1 MYEQFHGL
9 SEKPFSITPDP
20 RYLYL
25 SARHAEAMAH
35 LLYGVRENGG
45 FTQLTGEVGTGKT
58 MLVRCLLERLPRQ
71 TDTAIVLD
79 PPGTRIEFLQTICR
93 ELRMRTPRWAENCSA
108 LGAALNRRLLR
119 TYGAGRRT
127 ILIIDEA
134 QALGANLLEQVR
146 RLTNL
151 ETARDKLLGIVLVGQ
166 PELHETLARPDLR
179 QLAQRITARCHLG
192 PLSRAETGEY
202 LQHRL
207 KVAGANREVFTAR
220 AKRRLYRVSGGIPR
234 IVNVVAD
241 RALLGAFVRKEQEVG
256 TQLVRL
262 AAREVY
268 GRGGAPA
275 RALWSGAT
283 G

>member
-1 MYEQFHGL
+1 MYEEFHGL
-9 SEKPFSITPDP
+9 SERPFSITPDP

-25 SARHAEAMAH
+25 SVRHAEALAH

-58 MLVRCLLERLPRQ
+58 MLVRCLLQRLPVR
-71 TDTAIVLD
+71 TDTAIILD
-79 PPGTRIEFLQTICR
+79 PPGTRIEFLQAICR
-93 ELRMRTPRWAENCSA
+93 ELRLRTPRWADNCSS

-127 ILIIDEA
+127 VLIVDEA
-134 QALGANLLEQVR
+134 QALGAELLEQVR

-151 ETARDKLLGIVLVGQ
+151 ETARHKLLGIVLVGQ

-207 KVAGANREVFTAR
+207 KVAGAARDVFSSR
-220 AKRRLYRVSGGIPR
+220 AKRLLYRISRGIPR
-234 IVNVVAD
+234 VINVVAD
-241 RALLGAFVRKEQEVG
+241 RALLGAFVRKEREVSPR
-256 TQLVRL
+256 LVRL

-275 RALWSGAT
+275 RALWGTA

>member
-9 SEKPFSITPDP
+9 SERPFSITPDP

-25 SARHAEAMAH
+25 SARHAEALAH

-58 MLVRCLLERLPRQ
+58 MLVRCLLERLPEQ
-71 TDTAIVLD
+71 TDTAIILD
-79 PPGTRIEFLQTICR
+79 PPGARIEFLQAIGR
-93 ELRMRTPRWAENCSA
+93 ELRVRTPRWANSPSA
-108 LGAALNRRLLR
+108 LGAALNRKLLR

-127 ILIIDEA
+127 VLIVDEA
-134 QALGANLLEQVR
+134 QALGPGLLEQVR

-151 ETARDKLLGIVLVGQ
+151 ETARHKLLGIVLVGQ
-166 PELHETLARPDLR
+166 PELHETLARPELR

-207 KVAGANREVFTAR
+207 KVAGAGREIFSSR
-220 AKRRLYRVSGGIPR
+220 ARRLLYRISRGIPR
-234 IVNVVAD
+234 IINVVAD
-241 RALLGAFVRKEQEVG
+241 RALLGAFVCEEPEVG
-256 TQLVRL
+256 ARLVRL

-268 GRGGAPA
+268 GREGAPT
-275 RALWSGAT
+275 RAVWSGAT